1 MTINLGTAFEDRKGQ
16 EKNKV
21 CKKLN
26 MEKGYTEEQIGE
38 EVEIFIEG
46 VKVFD
51 EVIQITLPSGNKLI
65 GPSLSI
71 AHIFARYTMVPPMIA
86 ASEATE
92 EMLKQMNEDGSDEE
106 TGSPA
111 HV

>member
-1 MTINLGTAFEDRKGQ
+1 
-16 EKNKV
+16 
-21 CKKLN
+21 
-26 MEKGYTEEQIGE
+26 MEKGYTEDQVGE

-51 EVIQITLPSGNKLI
+51 EVIQVTLPSGNKLI

-92 EMLKQMNEDGSDEE
+92 EMLRQMDEDDSDEE
-106 TGSPA
+106 AGSPA